1 MSEAAEKEEIRKKV
15 WELLD
20 QSGVSRFPRPVVG
33 RIPNFEGAE
42 RAADRLAGLPEF
54 QRAGVV
60 KVNPDSPQKAIR
72 RAVLSEGKVLVMP
85 SPRLRKGFL
94 VLDSEVFR
102 GVDLGMASTLRGV
115 LRYGRPCGIED
126 LPRVDLIVAGS
137 VAVSRSGARV
147 GKGEGYSEIEYG
159 ILRDLGLL
167 NEETPIFTTVHD
179 LQIAERVPKEDHDF
193 LVDAIVTSTKVIRV
207 MRGESQPTGIIWEK
221 LTPRMLESMPILR
234 KLKDYMKARQFR
246 QGIEG
251 RV

>member
-1 MSEAAEKEEIRKKV
+1 MSETSEKEEIRKKV

-42 RAADRLAGLPEF
+42 RAAEMLAVLPEF
-54 QRAGVV
+54 QRASVV
-60 KVNPDSPQKAIR
+60 KVNPDSPQKAVR

-85 SPRLRKGFL
+85 SPRLRRGFL
-94 VLDSEVFR
+94 VLNSIIR
-102 GVDLGMASTLRGV
+102 GADLGMASTIRGV

-126 LPRVDLIVAGS
+126 LPRVDLIIAGS

-147 GKGEGYSEIEYG
+147 GKGGGYSEIEYG

-167 NEETPIFTTVHD
+167 NEETPVFTTVHN
-179 LQIAERVPKEDHDF
+179 LQIVERVPKEDHDF
-193 LVDAIVTSTKVIRV
+193 LVDAIVTPAKVIRV
-207 MRGESQPTGIIWEK
+207 VRGENQPTGIIWEK
-221 LTPRMLESMPILR
+221 LTPHMLASMPILR
-234 KLKDYMKARQFR
+234 ELKDYLRIKQFR